1 MITEAILKINPN
13 AKVSVRGT
21 DLDTCEI
28 VWLENT
34 TPISKTDIQTKITEL
49 ENEYTNNAYQ
59 RNRQIEYPTITD
71 QLDMQYHDAVNGTT
85 TWKDK
90 IKSIK
95 DKYPKPSE
103 E

>member
-13 AKVSVRGT
+13 AKVTVTGT
-21 DLDTCEI
+21 NLDTCEI

-34 TPISKTDIQTKITEL
+34 TPISKTDIQNKITEL

-59 RNRQIEYPTITD
+59 RNRASEYPTIQE
-71 QLDMQYHDAVNGTT
+71 QLDLQYHDQVNGTT
-85 TWKDK
+85 KWKDK

>member
-34 TPISKTDIQTKITEL
+34 RPISKTDIQTKITEL

-59 RNRQIEYPTITD
+59 RNRAKEYPSIVD
-71 QLDMQYHDAVNGTT
+71 QLDDIYHNGVAG
-85 TWKDK
+85 WKK
-90 IKSIK
+90 TIKAIK
-95 DKYPKPSE
+95 DKYPKE
-103 E
+103 